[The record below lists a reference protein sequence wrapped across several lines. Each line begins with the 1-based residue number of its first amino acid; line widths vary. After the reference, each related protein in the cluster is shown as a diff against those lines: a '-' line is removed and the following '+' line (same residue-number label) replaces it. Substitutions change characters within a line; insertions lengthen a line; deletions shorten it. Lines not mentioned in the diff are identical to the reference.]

1 MLKNLLKVTM
11 LMIIGV
17 TLCACS
23 FGKLTAK
30 KLVGTYTD
38 ATNKAVME
46 ITKNEDDSVSI
57 KIERK
62 TQENDVNYWTMTAK
76 LEETKLN
83 YADSELN
90 RKVFNAET
98 GEEII
103 SIQEYKDQ
111 SGSFDAEK
119 DKISW
124 TGAEDEAYKGFV
136 FVKNK

>member
-23 FGKLTAK
+23 FGKLTTK

-38 ATNKAVME
+38 VTNNAIME
-46 ITKNEDDSVSI
+46 ITKNADDSVSI

-62 TQENDVNYWTMTAK
+62 TQENDISTWTMTAK
-76 LEETKLN
+76 LEETKLS
-83 YADSELN
+83 YTDSTLN
-90 RKVFNAET
+90 RKVFNED
-98 GEEII
+98 GLELI
-103 SIQEYKDQ
+103 SILEYENKE
-111 SGSFDAEK
+111 GSFDAEK

-124 TGAEDEAYKGFV
+124 TGAEEEDYKGFV

>member
-38 ATNKAVME
+38 TTNNATME
-46 ITKNEDDSVSI
+46 ITRNEDDSVSI
-57 KIERK
+57 KIEKK
-62 TQENDVNYWTMTAK
+62 TQENDRSYWTMTAT
-76 LEETKLN
+76 LEETKLS
-83 YADSELN
+83 YKDSELN

-103 SIQEYKDQ
+103 SILEYKDKA
-111 SGSFDAEK
+111 GYFDAEK

-124 TGAEDEAYKGFV
+124 TGAEEEAYKEFV

>member
-38 ATNKAVME
+38 VTNNATME

-62 TQENDVNYWTMTAK
+62 TQENDISTWTMTAK
-76 LEETKLN
+76 LEETKLS
-83 YADSELN
+83 YTDSTLN
-90 RKVFNAET
+90 RKVFNED
-98 GEEII
+98 GLELI
-103 SIQEYKDQ
+103 SILEYENKE
-111 SGSFDAEK
+111 GSFDAEK

-124 TGAEDEAYKGFV
+124 TGAEEEDYKGFV

>member
-38 ATNKAVME
+38 VTNNATME
-46 ITKNEDDSVSI
+46 ITKNADDSVSI

-62 TQENDVNYWTMTAK
+62 TQENDISTWTMTAK
-76 LEETKLN
+76 LEETKLS
-83 YADSELN
+83 YTDSTLN
-90 RKVFNAET
+90 RKVFNED
-98 GEEII
+98 GLELI
-103 SIQEYKDQ
+103 SILEYENKE
-111 SGSFDAEK
+111 GSFDAEK

-124 TGAEDEAYKGFV
+124 TGAEEEDYKGFV